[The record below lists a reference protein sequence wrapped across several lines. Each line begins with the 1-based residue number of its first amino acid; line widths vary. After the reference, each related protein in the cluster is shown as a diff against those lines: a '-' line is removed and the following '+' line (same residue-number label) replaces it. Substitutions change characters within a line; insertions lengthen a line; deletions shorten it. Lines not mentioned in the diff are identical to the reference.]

1 MLPSLYFLLPI
12 CCFSLKV
19 QDGSLQNSMI
29 CCSFVCT
36 PTGTHTAIKQ
46 AGAREGHNSVT
57 AQLCSRNQWNYQ
69 GGKQN
74 KLKFQMKNELSLAG
88 VPSCN

>member
-1 MLPSLYFLLPI
+1 
-12 CCFSLKV
+12 
-19 QDGSLQNSMI
+19 MI

-36 PTGTHTAIKQ
+36 PTGAHTAIKQ
-46 AGAREGHNSVT
+46 AGREGHNSVT

-69 GGKQN
+69 GEKQN

-88 VPSCN
+88 VPSYN